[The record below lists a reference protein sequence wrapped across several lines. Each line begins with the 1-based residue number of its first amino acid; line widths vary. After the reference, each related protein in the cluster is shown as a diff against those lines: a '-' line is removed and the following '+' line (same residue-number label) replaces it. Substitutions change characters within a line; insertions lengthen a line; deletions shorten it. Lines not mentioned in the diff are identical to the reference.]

1 MIIGNRFADV
11 EVAQDQAAVM
21 LKMNN

>member
-1 MIIGNRFADV
+1 MIT
-11 EVAQDQAAVM
+11 VM

>member
-1 MIIGNRFADV
+1 M
-11 EVAQDQAAVM
+11 M